1 MIGRIDSLAYE
12 NRLKRLPPEQKLLFS
27 LAMLLLALISH
38 PLVQGIL
45 FVWMSVWIVVYAR
58 TPWRIYFVVV
68 AASVAFLLAGSP
80 ALLLEASRLAEW
92 TRDDNAIAS
101 WQLGSWVVYVTA
113 EGLSRV
119 MSLAA
124 RSLAALSCF
133 SFILFTVPFAEVLQV
148 FRRIGIPSILTDLMM
163 IMYRFVFVLLET
175 AEQIWTAQKA
185 RGGHRGTA
193 GTLKDAGRLIVQ
205 LFIRTMARYRQMYIS
220 MTARGFTD
228 DFRVLVHASHM
239 RSKRYEW
246 EAVAGCLLLAMLE
259 WWMGG

>member
-12 NRLKRLPPEQKLLFS
+12 NRLKRLPPGQKLFFS

-38 PLVQGIL
+38 PLVQGML
-45 FVWMSVWIVVYAR
+45 FVWMSIWIVVYAR
-58 TPWRIYFVVV
+58 TPWRIYLAVV
-68 AASVAFLLAGSP
+68 AASFAFLLAGSP
-80 ALLLEASRLAEW
+80 ALLLEVTRLSEW
-92 TRDDNAIAS
+92 TRGGDVLAY
-101 WQLGSWVVYVTA
+101 WQLGGWVVYATA
-113 EGLSRV
+113 EGLIRAW
-119 MSLAA
+119 SLAA

-163 IMYRFVFVLLET
+163 IMYRFVFGLLET

-185 RGGHRGTA
+185 RGGHRGAA
-193 GTLKDAGRLIVQ
+193 GTLRDAGRLIVQ
-205 LFIRTMARYRQMYIS
+205 LFIRTMQRYRQLYIS

-228 DFRVLVHASHM
+228 DFRVLAQVSHM

-246 EAVAGCLLLAMLE
+246 EAIAGCLLLTMLE